1 MSQAKKNRFNRLSL
15 NQKILTL
22 IFIEIVGFISLMLV
36 SFAQIDTVSSETK
49 KMSSITIPL
58 IESVHSIDENVYKQS
73 LSVNELFITIT
84 QIVNQDSDKA
94 SFYDKYL
101 QLLDSNLIQQAF
113 SLSSQ
118 RLKESIGDTEVF
130 IRKVRNEEIGDKD
143 IISVNQEKLL
153 IELYELR
160 IVAQKY
166 NKLVINKLFPEKNLQ
181 ILTLN
186 FADLNEIT
194 ITEGLLM
201 EQAEKVSKELEN
213 IINASNAEITYV
225 ERIAISYIV
234 LTTIISLIFVVSMV
248 LLIVRMNISK
258 PLQLLTDSIN
268 RYTPLRRVTKLEDEQ
283 NILER
288 EDELGRMGRSFNR
301 LKEDL
306 WEQGVGLQNAKED
319 ADRANKAKSVFLAS
333 ASHDLRQP
341 LNAMQMYI
349 AALKTK
355 VNDEEVLKI
364 IEDINS
370 VSASTARLLN
380 ALLDVSELEV
390 GAIKPRYE
398 EFPINNIFTS
408 IFQSFSPLAKDKSLQ
423 FRIVP
428 SSIFVK
434 SDPDLLERILGN
446 FMSNAIR
453 YTQSGSVMIGCR
465 RRGNMVSIEVWD
477 SGCGISENQMSS
489 IFEDF
494 YQIEN
499 KERDRSKGLGLGLAL
514 AKRLSISLNHKIE
527 SKSWLGSGSNFSVL
541 VEIGKENSSDN
552 KLENITNI
560 MDLSGVKVLLVE
572 DDIDVLK
579 STKQLLESW
588 GCIVS
593 SGRDQVEI
601 KNVIGSDGYL
611 LPDIIVA
618 DNRLPGDASGIDV
631 VKLVQKEL
639 ASLIPSVIVT
649 GDVERG
655 HVQSITDQGFPVLLK
670 PIQPAKFRAILS
682 HLIHSKLTI

>member
-1 MSQAKKNRFNRLSL
+1 MSQTKKNLFNKLSL

-36 SFAQIDTVSSETK
+36 AFVQINTVSSETK

-58 IESVHSIDENVYKQS
+58 IESVHSIDENVYRQS

-94 SFYDKYL
+94 TFYDKYL
-101 QLLDSNLIQQAF
+101 QLLESNLIQQAF

-118 RLKESIGDTEVF
+118 KLKESIGDTEAF
-130 IRKVRNEEIGDKD
+130 IRKVRSEEIGDKD

-160 IVAQKY
+160 VVAQKY

-186 FADLNEIT
+186 FEDLNEI
-194 ITEGLLM
+194 ILTEGFLM
-201 EQAEKVSKELEN
+201 EQAEKVSGELEN
-213 IINASNAEITYV
+213 IISATKAEITYV

-234 LTTIISLIFVVSMV
+234 LTTIISLLFVVSMV

-288 EDELGRMGRSFNR
+288 QDELGRMARSFNR

-408 IFQSFSPLAKDKSLQ
+408 IFQSFSPLAKDKGLQ

-465 RRGNMVSIEVWD
+465 RRGNIVSIEVWD
-477 SGCGISENQMSS
+477 TGCGISDNQMSS

-527 SKSWLGSGSNFSVL
+527 SKSWLGSGSSFSVL
-541 VEIGKENSSDN
+541 VEIGKENSSDI

-593 SGRDQVEI
+593 SGRDQDEI

-631 VKLVQKEL
+631 VKLVQKDLE
-639 ASLIPSVIVT
+639 SLIPSVIVT

-682 HLIHSKLTI
+682 HLIHS

>member
-1 MSQAKKNRFNRLSL
+1 MRKIKKNFFNRLSL

-22 IFIEIVGFISLMLV
+22 IFIEIIAFISLMLV
-36 SFAQIDTVSSETK
+36 AFSQVYTVGSETK
-49 KMSSITIPL
+49 QMSSITIPL
-58 IESVHSIDENVYKQS
+58 IESVHTIDASINTQR
-73 LSVNELFITIT
+73 LSVIELYITVT
-84 QIVNQDSDKA
+84 QIINQNVDKT
-94 SFYDKYL
+94 SFYDKYV
-101 QLLDSNLIQQAF
+101 QLLDGKSIQDRFLLA
-113 SLSSQ
+113 SQ
-118 RLKESIGDTEVF
+118 KLKDSIADTEDF
-130 IRKVRNEEIGDKD
+130 IRKAKNQQTKNND
-143 IISVNQEKLL
+143 IILDNQERLL
-153 IELYELR
+153 RELYDLR
-160 IVAQKY
+160 VISQKY
-166 NKLVINKLFPEKNLQ
+166 NQLVVSKLFLENNLQ
-181 ILTLN
+181 ILTLSIQ
-186 FADLNEIT
+186 DLNEISS
-194 ITEGLLM
+194 IEDSLLF
-201 EQAEKVSKELEN
+201 QAEKVSKELEN
-213 IINASNAEITYV
+213 IIEASKAKIIYV

-234 LTTIISLIFVVSMV
+234 ITTIISILFAITMI

-268 RYTPLRRVTKLEDEQ
+268 RYTPLRKVTRLEDEQ

-319 ADRANKAKSVFLAS
+319 ADRANKAKSLFLAS

-349 AALKTK
+349 AALKSK
-355 VNDEEVLKI
+355 VKDDEILTIV
-364 IEDINS
+364 EDINS

-398 EFPINNIFTS
+398 DFPINNIFTS
-408 IFQSFSPLAKDKSLQ
+408 IFQSFAPLAKDKNLQ

-428 SSIFVK
+428 SNITVK

-446 FMSNAIR
+446 YMSNAIR
-453 YTQSGSVMIGCR
+453 YTKAGSVMIGCR

-477 SGCGISENQMSS
+477 TGCGISEDQMPN

-514 AKRLSISLNHKIE
+514 AKRLSISLNHSIE
-527 SKSWLGSGSNFSVL
+527 FKSTLGGGSCFSVL
-541 VEIGKENSSDN
+541 VAIGEQKSSEV
-552 KLENITNI
+552 KLDVIPNI
-560 MDLSGVKVLLVE
+560 MDLTGAKVLLIE
-572 DDIDVLK
+572 DDTDVLK
-579 STKQLLESW
+579 ATIQLLESW
-588 GCIVS
+588 GCIVEA
-593 SGRDQVEI
+593 GRDQDEI
-601 KNVIGSDGYL
+601 KDIIRSSSFQ

-618 DNRLPGDASGIDV
+618 DNRLPGASGIDI
-631 VKLVQKEL
+631 VKLVRQEL
-639 ASLIPSVIVT
+639 GAIIPSVIVT
-649 GDVERG
+649 GDVERS
-655 HVQSITDQGFPVLLK
+655 HVQSITEKGFPVLLK

-682 HLIHSKLTI
+682 HLINS

>member
-1 MSQAKKNRFNRLSL
+1 MSQTKKNLFNRLSL

-36 SFAQIDTVSSETK
+36 AFVQINTVSNETK
-49 KMSSITIPL
+49 KISSITIPL
-58 IESVHSIDENVYKQS
+58 IESVHSIDENVYRQS

-118 RLKESIGDTEVF
+118 KLKESIGDTESF
-130 IRKVRNEEIGDKD
+130 IRKVKNEEVGDTD

-153 IELYELR
+153 MELYELR

-186 FADLNEIT
+186 FEDLNEII
-194 ITEGLLM
+194 ITERLLM
-201 EQAEKVSKELEN
+201 EQAEKVSGELEN
-213 IINASNAEITYV
+213 IISATNAEITYV

-234 LTTIISLIFVVSMV
+234 LTTIISLLFVVSMV

-408 IFQSFSPLAKDKSLQ
+408 IFQSFSPLAKDKGLQ

-465 RRGNMVSIEVWD
+465 RRDNMVSIEVWD
-477 SGCGISENQMSS
+477 TGCGISDNQMSS

-593 SGRDQVEI
+593 SGRDQEEI

-631 VKLVQKEL
+631 VKLVQKDLE
-639 ASLIPSVIVT
+639 SLIPSVIVT

-682 HLIHSKLTI
+682 HLIHS

>member
-1 MSQAKKNRFNRLSL
+1 MSQTKKNLFNRLSL

-36 SFAQIDTVSSETK
+36 AFVQINTVSNETK
-49 KMSSITIPL
+49 KISSITIPL
-58 IESVHSIDENVYKQS
+58 IESVHSIDENVYRQS

-94 SFYDKYL
+94 TFYDKYL
-101 QLLDSNLIQQAF
+101 QLLESNLIQQAF

-118 RLKESIGDTEVF
+118 KLKESIGDTEAF

-186 FADLNEIT
+186 FEDLNEI
-194 ITEGLLM
+194 ILTEGFLM
-201 EQAEKVSKELEN
+201 EQAEKVSGELEN
-213 IINASNAEITYV
+213 IIIATNAEITYV

-234 LTTIISLIFVVSMV
+234 LTTIISLLFVVSMV

-288 EDELGRMGRSFNR
+288 QDELGRMGRSFNR

-408 IFQSFSPLAKDKSLQ
+408 IFQSFSPLAKDKGLQ

-465 RRGNMVSIEVWD
+465 RRDNMVSIEVWD
-477 SGCGISENQMSS
+477 TGCGISDNQMSS

-527 SKSWLGSGSNFSVL
+527 SKSWLGSGSSFSVL

-593 SGRDQVEI
+593 SGRDQEEI

-631 VKLVQKEL
+631 VKLVQKDLE
-639 ASLIPSVIVT
+639 SLIPSVIVT

-682 HLIHSKLTI
+682 HLIHS

>member
-1 MSQAKKNRFNRLSL
+1 MI
-15 NQKILTL
+15 QK
-22 IFIEIVGFISLMLV
+22 S
-36 SFAQIDTVSSETK
+36 
-49 KMSSITIPL
+49 
-58 IESVHSIDENVYKQS
+58 
-73 LSVNELFITIT
+73 
-84 QIVNQDSDKA
+84 
-94 SFYDKYL
+94 
-101 QLLDSNLIQQAF
+101 
-113 SLSSQ
+113 
-118 RLKESIGDTEVF
+118 F
-130 IRKVRNEEIGDKD
+130 IRKVRNEEVGDKD

-153 IELYELR
+153 MELYELR

-186 FADLNEIT
+186 FEDLNEII
-194 ITEGLLM
+194 ITERLLM
-201 EQAEKVSKELEN
+201 EQAEKVSGELEN
-213 IINASNAEITYV
+213 IISATNAEITYV

-234 LTTIISLIFVVSMV
+234 LTTIISLLFVVSMV

-355 VNDEEVLKI
+355 VNDEEALKI

-446 FMSNAIR
+446 FMSNAVR

-477 SGCGISENQMSS
+477 TGCGISDNQMSS

-527 SKSWLGSGSNFSVL
+527 SKSWLGSGSSFSVL
-541 VEIGKENSSDN
+541 VEIGKVVKVID
-552 KLENITNI
+552 KLENLTNVMEFI
-560 MDLSGVKVLLVE
+560 WSQ
-572 DDIDVLK
+572 
-579 STKQLLESW
+579 SA
-588 GCIVS
+588 
-593 SGRDQVEI
+593 
-601 KNVIGSDGYL
+601 IG
-611 LPDIIVA
+611 
-618 DNRLPGDASGIDV
+618 
-631 VKLVQKEL
+631 
-639 ASLIPSVIVT
+639 
-649 GDVERG
+649 
-655 HVQSITDQGFPVLLK
+655 
-670 PIQPAKFRAILS
+670 
-682 HLIHSKLTI
+682 

>member
-1 MSQAKKNRFNRLSL
+1 
-15 NQKILTL
+15 
-22 IFIEIVGFISLMLV
+22 
-36 SFAQIDTVSSETK
+36 
-49 KMSSITIPL
+49 
-58 IESVHSIDENVYKQS
+58 

-94 SFYDKYL
+94 TFYDKYL
-101 QLLDSNLIQQAF
+101 QLLESNLIQQAF

-118 RLKESIGDTEVF
+118 KLKESIGDTEAF

-186 FADLNEIT
+186 FEDLNEI
-194 ITEGLLM
+194 ILTEGFLM
-201 EQAEKVSKELEN
+201 EQAEKVSGELEN
-213 IINASNAEITYV
+213 IIIATNAEITYV

-234 LTTIISLIFVVSMV
+234 LTTIISLLFVVSMV

-288 EDELGRMGRSFNR
+288 QDELGRMGRSFNR

-408 IFQSFSPLAKDKSLQ
+408 IFQSFSPLAKDKGLQ

-465 RRGNMVSIEVWD
+465 RRDNMVSIEVWD
-477 SGCGISENQMSS
+477 TGCGISDNQMSS

-527 SKSWLGSGSNFSVL
+527 SKSWLGSGSSFSVL

-593 SGRDQVEI
+593 SGRDQEEI

-631 VKLVQKEL
+631 VKLVQKDLE
-639 ASLIPSVIVT
+639 SLIPSVIVT

-682 HLIHSKLTI
+682 HLIHS

>member
-22 IFIEIVGFISLMLV
+22 VFIEIIGFISLMLV
-36 SFAQIDTVSSETK
+36 SFSQIDTVSSETK

-94 SFYDKYL
+94 TFYDKYL
-101 QLLDSNLIQQAF
+101 QLLESNLIQEAF
-113 SLSSQ
+113 SLSSLK
-118 RLKESIGDTEVF
+118 LKESIGDTEAF
-130 IRKVRNEEIGDKD
+130 IRKVRNEEVGDKD
-143 IISVNQEKLL
+143 IISVNQENLL

-160 IVAQKY
+160 VVAQKY
-166 NKLVINKLFPEKNLQ
+166 NQLVVNKLFPEKNLQ

-186 FADLNEIT
+186 FEDLNDII
-194 ITEGLLM
+194 ITEVMLM

-288 EDELGRMGRSFNR
+288 EDELGRMARSFNR

-355 VNDEEVLKI
+355 VDDDEVLKI
-364 IEDINS
+364 IEDINA
-370 VSASTARLLN
+370 VSGSTARLLN

-408 IFQSFSPLAKDKSLQ
+408 IFQSFSPLAKDKGLQ

-453 YTQSGSVMIGCR
+453 YTHSGSVMIGCR

-477 SGCGISENQMSS
+477 TGCGISDNQMSN

-514 AKRLSISLNHKIE
+514 AKRLSISLNHKIV
-527 SKSWLGSGSNFSVL
+527 SKSKLESGSCFSVL
-541 VEIGKENSSDN
+541 VEIGNENNSDD
-552 KLENITNI
+552 KLEILTNV

-579 STKQLLESW
+579 STQQLLESW
-588 GCIVS
+588 GCIVTA
-593 SGRDQVEI
+593 GRDQDEI
-601 KNVIGSDGYL
+601 KDIIGSDGYL
-611 LPDIIVA
+611 LPDIVVA

-649 GDVERG
+649 GDVERS

-670 PIQPAKFRAILS
+670 PIQPAKFRAIIS
-682 HLIHSKLTI
+682 HLTRS

>member
-1 MSQAKKNRFNRLSL
+1 
-15 NQKILTL
+15 
-22 IFIEIVGFISLMLV
+22 
-36 SFAQIDTVSSETK
+36 
-49 KMSSITIPL
+49 
-58 IESVHSIDENVYKQS
+58 

-84 QIVNQDSDKA
+84 HIVNQDSDKA
-94 SFYDKYL
+94 SFYEKYL
-101 QLLDSNLIQQAF
+101 QLLESNLIQEAF
-113 SLSSQ
+113 SRSSQ
-118 RLKESIGDTEVF
+118 KLKESITDTEAF

-143 IISVNQEKLL
+143 IISVNQENLL
-153 IELYELR
+153 LELYELR
-160 IVAQKY
+160 KVSQQY
-166 NKLVINKLFPEKNLQ
+166 NQLVINKLFPEKNLF
-181 ILTLN
+181 ILTLS
-186 FADLNEIT
+186 FKDLNEIT
-194 ITEGLLM
+194 ITERLLM
-201 EQAEKVSKELEN
+201 EQAEKVSGELEN

-234 LTTIISLIFVVSMV
+234 LTTIISLMFVVSMV

-268 RYTPLRRVTKLEDEQ
+268 RYTPLRRVTKDEDEQ

-408 IFQSFSPLAKDKSLQ
+408 IFQSFSPLAKDKSLE

-446 FMSNAIR
+446 FMSNAVR

-477 SGCGISENQMSS
+477 TGCGISENQMSS

-527 SKSWLGSGSNFSVL
+527 SKSWLGSGSSFSVL
-541 VEIGKENSSDN
+541 VEISKVSKSED
-552 KLENITNI
+552 KLETLTNV
-560 MDLSGVKVLLVE
+560 MSLSGVKVLLVE

-588 GCIVS
+588 GCLVS
-593 SGRDQVEI
+593 AGRDQDEI
-601 KNVIGSDGYL
+601 IDIIRSDGYL
-611 LPDIIVA
+611 LPDIIIA

-639 ASLIPSVIVT
+639 DSLIPSVIVT
-649 GDVERG
+649 GDVERS

>member
-1 MSQAKKNRFNRLSL
+1 MSQTKKNLFNKLSL

-36 SFAQIDTVSSETK
+36 AFVQINTVSSETK

-58 IESVHSIDENVYKQS
+58 IESVHSIDENVYRQS

-94 SFYDKYL
+94 TFYDKYL
-101 QLLDSNLIQQAF
+101 QLLESNLIQQAF

-118 RLKESIGDTEVF
+118 KLKESIGDTEAF

-186 FADLNEIT
+186 FEDLNEI
-194 ITEGLLM
+194 ILTEGFLM
-201 EQAEKVSKELEN
+201 EQAEKVSGELEN
-213 IINASNAEITYV
+213 IISATKAEITYV

-234 LTTIISLIFVVSMV
+234 LTTIISLLFVVSMV

-288 EDELGRMGRSFNR
+288 QDELGRMGRSFNR

-408 IFQSFSPLAKDKSLQ
+408 IFQSFSPLAKDKGLQ

-465 RRGNMVSIEVWD
+465 RRGNIVSIEVWD
-477 SGCGISENQMSS
+477 TGCGISDNQMSS

-527 SKSWLGSGSNFSVL
+527 SKSWLGSGSCFSVL
-541 VEIGKENSSDN
+541 VEIGKENSSDI

-593 SGRDQVEI
+593 SGRDQDEI

-631 VKLVQKEL
+631 VKLVQKDLE
-639 ASLIPSVIVT
+639 SLIPSVIVT

-682 HLIHSKLTI
+682 HLIHS

>member
-1 MSQAKKNRFNRLSL
+1 MSQAKKNLFNRLSL

-58 IESVHSIDENVYKQS
+58 IESVHSIDESVYKQS

-94 SFYDKYL
+94 TFYEKYL
-101 QLLDSNLIQQAF
+101 QLLESNLIQEAF

-118 RLKESIGDTEVF
+118 KLKESIADTEAF
-130 IRKVRNEEIGDKD
+130 IRKVRNEEVGDKD
-143 IISVNQEKLL
+143 IISVNQENLL

-160 IVAQKY
+160 KVAQQY
-166 NKLVINKLFPEKNLQ
+166 NQLVINKLFPEKNLF

-186 FADLNEIT
+186 FEDLNEIT
-194 ITEGLLM
+194 ITEALLM

-234 LTTIISLIFVVSMV
+234 LTTIISLMFVVSMV

-355 VNDEEVLKI
+355 VNDEEALKI

-453 YTQSGSVMIGCR
+453 YTESGSVMIGCR

-477 SGCGISENQMSS
+477 TGCGISDNQMSS

-527 SKSWLGSGSNFSVL
+527 SKSRLGSGSCFSVL
-541 VEIGKENSSDN
+541 VEISKVSKSED
-552 KLENITNI
+552 KLENITNV
-560 MDLSGVKVLLVE
+560 MSLSGVKVLLVE

-588 GCIVS
+588 GCFVS
-593 SGRDQVEI
+593 AGRDQDEI
-601 KNVIGSDGYL
+601 IDIIGSDGYL
-611 LPDIIVA
+611 SPDIIVA

-631 VKLVQKEL
+631 VKLVQKDLE
-639 ASLIPSVIVT
+639 SLIPSVIVT
-649 GDVERG
+649 GDVERS

-670 PIQPAKFRAILS
+670 PIQPAKFRAILA
-682 HLIHSKLTI
+682 HLIHS

>member
-1 MSQAKKNRFNRLSL
+1 MSQTKKNRFNRLSL

-94 SFYDKYL
+94 TFYDKYL
-101 QLLDSNLIQQAF
+101 QLLESNLIQQAF

-118 RLKESIGDTEVF
+118 KLKESIGDTEAF

-186 FADLNEIT
+186 FEDLNEII

-201 EQAEKVSKELEN
+201 EQAEKVSGELQN
-213 IINASNAEITYV
+213 IISATNAEITYV

-234 LTTIISLIFVVSMV
+234 LTTIISLLFVVSMV

-477 SGCGISENQMSS
+477 TGCGISDNQMSS

-527 SKSWLGSGSNFSVL
+527 SKSWLGSGSSFSVL

-593 SGRDQVEI
+593 SGRDQDEI

-631 VKLVQKEL
+631 VKLVQKDLE
-639 ASLIPSVIVT
+639 SLIPSVIVT

-682 HLIHSKLTI
+682 HLIHS

>member
-22 IFIEIVGFISLMLV
+22 VFIEIIGFISLMLV

-94 SFYDKYL
+94 TFYDKYL
-101 QLLDSNLIQQAF
+101 QLLESNLIQEAF
-113 SLSSQ
+113 SLSSLK
-118 RLKESIGDTEVF
+118 LKESIGDTEAF
-130 IRKVRNEEIGDKD
+130 IRKVRNEEVGDKD
-143 IISVNQEKLL
+143 IISVNQENLL

-160 IVAQKY
+160 VVAQKY
-166 NKLVINKLFPEKNLQ
+166 NQLVVNILFPEKNLQ

-186 FADLNEIT
+186 FEDLNDII
-194 ITEGLLM
+194 ITEVMLM

-288 EDELGRMGRSFNR
+288 EDELGRMARSFNR

-355 VNDEEVLKI
+355 VDDDEVLKI
-364 IEDINS
+364 IEDINA
-370 VSASTARLLN
+370 VSGSTARLLN

-408 IFQSFSPLAKDKSLQ
+408 IFQSFSPLAKDKGLQ

-453 YTQSGSVMIGCR
+453 YTHSGSVMIGCR

-477 SGCGISENQMSS
+477 TGCGISDNQMSN

-499 KERDRSKGLGLGLAL
+499 KERDRTKGLGLGLAL
-514 AKRLSISLNHKIE
+514 AKRLSISLNHKIV
-527 SKSWLGSGSNFSVL
+527 SKSKLESGSCFSVL
-541 VEIGKENSSDN
+541 VEIGNENNSDD
-552 KLENITNI
+552 KLEILTNV

-579 STKQLLESW
+579 STQQLLESW
-588 GCIVS
+588 GCIVTA
-593 SGRDQVEI
+593 GRDQDEI
-601 KNVIGSDGYL
+601 KDIIGSDGYL
-611 LPDIIVA
+611 LPDIVVA

-649 GDVERG
+649 GDVERS

-670 PIQPAKFRAILS
+670 PIQPAKFRAIIS
-682 HLIHSKLTI
+682 HLTRS

>member
-58 IESVHSIDENVYKQS
+58 IESVHSIDESVYKQS

-84 QIVNQDSDKA
+84 HIVNQDSDKA
-94 SFYDKYL
+94 SFYEKYL
-101 QLLDSNLIQQAF
+101 QLLESNLIQEAF
-113 SLSSQ
+113 SMSSQ
-118 RLKESIGDTEVF
+118 KLKESITDTEAF

-143 IISVNQEKLL
+143 IISVNQENLL

-160 IVAQKY
+160 KVAQQY
-166 NKLVINKLFPEKNLQ
+166 NQLVINKLFPEKNLF
-181 ILTLN
+181 ILTIN
-186 FADLNEIT
+186 FEDLNEIT
-194 ITEGLLM
+194 ITERLLM
-201 EQAEKVSKELEN
+201 EQAEKVSGELEN

-234 LTTIISLIFVVSMV
+234 LTTIISLMFVVSMV

-268 RYTPLRRVTKLEDEQ
+268 RYTPLRKVTKLEDEQ

-355 VNDEEVLKI
+355 VNDEEALKI

-453 YTQSGSVMIGCR
+453 YTESGSVMIGCR

-477 SGCGISENQMSS
+477 TGCGISDNQMSS

-527 SKSWLGSGSNFSVL
+527 SKSRLGSGSCFSVL
-541 VEIGKENSSDN
+541 VEIGNENNSDD
-552 KLENITNI
+552 KLEILTNV

-588 GCIVS
+588 GCIVTA
-593 SGRDQVEI
+593 GRDQDEI
-601 KNVIGSDGYL
+601 KDIIRSDGYL
-611 LPDIIVA
+611 LPDIVVA

-649 GDVERG
+649 GDVERS
-655 HVQSITDQGFPVLLK
+655 HVQSITDQGLPVLLK

-682 HLIHSKLTI
+682 HLTQS

>member
-1 MSQAKKNRFNRLSL
+1 
-15 NQKILTL
+15 
-22 IFIEIVGFISLMLV
+22 
-36 SFAQIDTVSSETK
+36 
-49 KMSSITIPL
+49 MSSITIPL
-58 IESVHSIDENVYKQS
+58 IESVHSIDENVYRQS

-94 SFYDKYL
+94 TFYDKYL
-101 QLLDSNLIQQAF
+101 QLLESNLIQQAF

-118 RLKESIGDTEVF
+118 KLKESIGDTEAF
-130 IRKVRNEEIGDKD
+130 IRKVRSEEIGDKD

-160 IVAQKY
+160 VVAQKY

-186 FADLNEIT
+186 FEDLNEI
-194 ITEGLLM
+194 ILTEGFLM
-201 EQAEKVSKELEN
+201 EQAEKVSGELEN
-213 IINASNAEITYV
+213 IISATKAEITYV

-234 LTTIISLIFVVSMV
+234 LTTIISLLFVVSMV

-288 EDELGRMGRSFNR
+288 QDELGRMGRSFNR

-408 IFQSFSPLAKDKSLQ
+408 IFQSFSPLAKDKGLQ

-465 RRGNMVSIEVWD
+465 RRGNIVSIEVWD
-477 SGCGISENQMSS
+477 TGCGISDNQMSS

-527 SKSWLGSGSNFSVL
+527 SKSWLGSGSCFSVL
-541 VEIGKENSSDN
+541 VEIGKENSSDI

-593 SGRDQVEI
+593 SGRDQDEI

-631 VKLVQKEL
+631 VKLVQKDLE
-639 ASLIPSVIVT
+639 SLIPSVIVT

-682 HLIHSKLTI
+682 HLIHS

>member
-1 MSQAKKNRFNRLSL
+1 MSQAKKNLFNRLSL

-58 IESVHSIDENVYKQS
+58 IESVHSIDENVYRQS

-118 RLKESIGDTEVF
+118 KLKESIGDTESF
-130 IRKVRNEEIGDKD
+130 IRKVKNEEVGDTD

-153 IELYELR
+153 MELYELR

-186 FADLNEIT
+186 FEDLNEII
-194 ITEGLLM
+194 ITERLLM
-201 EQAEKVSKELEN
+201 EQAEKVSGELQN
-213 IINASNAEITYV
+213 IISATNAEITYV

-234 LTTIISLIFVVSMV
+234 LTTIISLLFVVSMV

-408 IFQSFSPLAKDKSLQ
+408 IFQSFSPLAKDKGLQ

-465 RRGNMVSIEVWD
+465 RRDNMVSIEVWD
-477 SGCGISENQMSS
+477 TGCGISDNQMSS

-527 SKSWLGSGSNFSVL
+527 SKSWLGSGSCFSVL
-541 VEIGKENSSDN
+541 VEIGKENSSDI

-593 SGRDQVEI
+593 SGRDQDEI

-631 VKLVQKEL
+631 VKLVQKDLE
-639 ASLIPSVIVT
+639 SLIPSVIVT

-682 HLIHSKLTI
+682 HLIHS

>member
-1 MSQAKKNRFNRLSL
+1 MSQAKKNLFNRLSL

-94 SFYDKYL
+94 TFYEKYL
-101 QLLDSNLIQQAF
+101 QLLESNLIQEAF

-118 RLKESIGDTEVF
+118 KLKESIADTEAF
-130 IRKVRNEEIGDKD
+130 IRKVRNEEVGDKD
-143 IISVNQEKLL
+143 IISVNQENLL

-160 IVAQKY
+160 KVAQQY
-166 NKLVINKLFPEKNLQ
+166 NQLVINKLFPEKNLF
-181 ILTLN
+181 ILTLS
-186 FADLNEIT
+186 FEDLNEIT
-194 ITEGLLM
+194 ITERLLM
-201 EQAEKVSKELEN
+201 EQAEKVSGELQN
-213 IINASNAEITYV
+213 IISATNAEITYV

-234 LTTIISLIFVVSMV
+234 LTTIISLMFVVSMV

-355 VNDEEVLKI
+355 VDDDEVLKI
-364 IEDINS
+364 IEDINA
-370 VSASTARLLN
+370 VSGSTARLLN

-477 SGCGISENQMSS
+477 TGCGISDNQMSS

-527 SKSWLGSGSNFSVL
+527 SKSRLGSGSCFSVL
-541 VEIGKENSSDN
+541 VEISKVSKSEDT
-552 KLENITNI
+552 LENITNV
-560 MDLSGVKVLLVE
+560 MSLSGVKVLLVE

-588 GCIVS
+588 GCFVS
-593 SGRDQVEI
+593 AGRDQDEI
-601 KNVIGSDGYL
+601 IDIIRSDGYL
-611 LPDIIVA
+611 LPDIIIA

-639 ASLIPSVIVT
+639 DSLIPSVIVT
-649 GDVERG
+649 GDVERS

>member
-1 MSQAKKNRFNRLSL
+1 MSQAKKNLFNRLSL

-94 SFYDKYL
+94 TFYDKYL
-101 QLLDSNLIQQAF
+101 QLLESNLIQEAF
-113 SLSSQ
+113 SLSSLK
-118 RLKESIGDTEVF
+118 LKESIGDTEAF
-130 IRKVRNEEIGDKD
+130 IRKVRNEEVGDKD
-143 IISVNQEKLL
+143 IISVNQENLL

-160 IVAQKY
+160 VVAQKY
-166 NKLVINKLFPEKNLQ
+166 NQLVVNKLFPEKNLQ

-186 FADLNEIT
+186 IEDLNDII
-194 ITEGLLM
+194 ITEVMLM

-288 EDELGRMGRSFNR
+288 EDELGRMARSFNR

-355 VNDEEVLKI
+355 VDDDEVLKI
-364 IEDINS
+364 IEDINA
-370 VSASTARLLN
+370 VSGSTARLLN

-408 IFQSFSPLAKDKSLQ
+408 IFQSFSPLAKDKGLQ

-453 YTQSGSVMIGCR
+453 YTHSGSVMIGCR

-477 SGCGISENQMSS
+477 TGCGISDNQMSN

-499 KERDRSKGLGLGLAL
+499 KERDRTKGLGLGLAL
-514 AKRLSISLNHKIE
+514 AKRLSISLNHKIV
-527 SKSWLGSGSNFSVL
+527 SKSKLESGSCFSVL
-541 VEIGKENSSDN
+541 VEIGNENNSDD
-552 KLENITNI
+552 KLEILTNV

-579 STKQLLESW
+579 STQQLLESW
-588 GCIVS
+588 GCIVTA
-593 SGRDQVEI
+593 GRDQDEI
-601 KNVIGSDGYL
+601 KDIIGSDGYL
-611 LPDIIVA
+611 LPDIVVA

-649 GDVERG
+649 GDVERS

-670 PIQPAKFRAILS
+670 PIQPAKFRAIIS
-682 HLIHSKLTI
+682 HLTRS

>member
-1 MSQAKKNRFNRLSL
+1 MSQTKKNLFNKLSL

-36 SFAQIDTVSSETK
+36 AFVQINTVSSETK

-58 IESVHSIDENVYKQS
+58 IESVHSIDENVYRQS

-94 SFYDKYL
+94 TFYDKYL
-101 QLLDSNLIQQAF
+101 QLLESNLIQQAF

-118 RLKESIGDTEVF
+118 KLKESIGDTEAF
-130 IRKVRNEEIGDKD
+130 IRKVRSEEIGDKD

-160 IVAQKY
+160 VVAQKY

-186 FADLNEIT
+186 FDDLNEI
-194 ITEGLLM
+194 ILTEGFLM
-201 EQAEKVSKELEN
+201 EQAEKVSGELEN
-213 IINASNAEITYV
+213 IISATKAEITYV

-234 LTTIISLIFVVSMV
+234 LTTIISLLFVVSMV

-288 EDELGRMGRSFNR
+288 QDELGRMARSFNR

-408 IFQSFSPLAKDKSLQ
+408 IFQSFSPLAKDKSLE

-446 FMSNAIR
+446 FMSNAVR

-477 SGCGISENQMSS
+477 TGCGISDNQMSS

-527 SKSWLGSGSNFSVL
+527 SKSRLGSGSCFSVL
-541 VEIGKENSSDN
+541 VEIGNENNSDD
-552 KLENITNI
+552 KLEILTNV

-588 GCIVS
+588 GCIVTA
-593 SGRDQVEI
+593 GRDQDEI
-601 KNVIGSDGYL
+601 KDIIRSDGYL
-611 LPDIIVA
+611 LPDIVVA

-649 GDVERG
+649 GDVERS

-682 HLIHSKLTI
+682 HLTQS

>member
-1 MSQAKKNRFNRLSL
+1 MRKIKKNLFNRLSL

-58 IESVHSIDENVYKQS
+58 IESVHSIDENVYRQS

-94 SFYDKYL
+94 TFYDKYL
-101 QLLDSNLIQQAF
+101 QLLESNLIQEAF

-118 RLKESIGDTEVF
+118 KLKESIGDTEAF

-186 FADLNEIT
+186 FEDLNEI
-194 ITEGLLM
+194 ILTEGFLM
-201 EQAEKVSKELEN
+201 EQAEKVSGELEN
-213 IINASNAEITYV
+213 IISATKAEITYV

-234 LTTIISLIFVVSMV
+234 LTTIISLLFVVSMV

-288 EDELGRMGRSFNR
+288 QDELGRMGRSFNR

-408 IFQSFSPLAKDKSLQ
+408 IFQSFSPLAKDKGLQ

-465 RRGNMVSIEVWD
+465 RRDNMVSLEVWD
-477 SGCGISENQMSS
+477 TGCGISDNQMSS

-527 SKSWLGSGSNFSVL
+527 SKSWLGSGSCFSVL
-541 VEIGKENSSDN
+541 VEIGKENSSDI

-593 SGRDQVEI
+593 SGRDQDEI

-631 VKLVQKEL
+631 VKLVQKDLE
-639 ASLIPSVIVT
+639 SLIPSVIVT

-655 HVQSITDQGFPVLLK
+655 HVQSITNQGFPVLLK

-682 HLIHSKLTI
+682 HLIHS